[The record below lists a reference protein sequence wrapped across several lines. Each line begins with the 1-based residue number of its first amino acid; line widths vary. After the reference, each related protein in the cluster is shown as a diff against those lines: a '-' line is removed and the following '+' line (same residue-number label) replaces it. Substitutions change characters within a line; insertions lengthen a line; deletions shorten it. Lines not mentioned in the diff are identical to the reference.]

1 MKELSKRKRL
11 MRSLWRKTRMR
22 KIRKRMISLLF
33 MFILFMGMNLNVMA
47 SGECKI
53 LQNGIC
59 NDKIISYIDSQET
72 VLEVKCQI
80 GMTAIDNVEVSILG
94 EEAFHTIIMVDNSL
108 SVTGENAKKITEFLE
123 KYVTNK
129 KENEYI
135 SIATF
140 GEDVHFLVQK
150 IQEQEK
156 LLETVNIIESKNQ
169 DTYLTDVLYELL
181 DDISFDEY
189 TRFIII
195 TDGVD
200 NKQIGIT
207 KEELIEELKENTHP
221 IYAIGHIYK
230 NNEAQLENFFA
241 FSRLTGGKEFLL
253 DSVTEMDRVI
263 TEINDVSNV
272 VQIKAEIPQE
282 LMDGSEKAVLFSI
295 MRENST
301 SELVTEIRL
310 PFTIKENEKQLVEE
324 SMQEVVAEEPVVEK
338 QETEEIAQE
347 EIVTE
352 EVKTEK
358 EKTNF
363 TTYILWAVIIV
374 AIVLLS
380 VISKKPK
387 EINKKAE
394 KKKRTEPMVEIP
406 IVIEEKSFEEA
417 VDDDA
422 TVMMDGR
429 YLLVL
434 KDVKDNSKIFKYPMD
449 EKIIIGRNVDKAHI
463 VIDYNRAVSGQHCE
477 IYTMANRFF
486 IKDLNSANHT
496 YVNQKVCIGET
507 EIFQGCTIKLGD
519 LELEVEMV
527 SI

>member
-1 MKELSKRKRL
+1 
-11 MRSLWRKTRMR
+11 MR
-22 KIRKRMISLLF
+22 KNRKRMISSLF
-33 MFILFMGMNLNVMA
+33 MFLLFMGMNLKVMA
-47 SGECKI
+47 SEECKI
-53 LQNGIC
+53 LQNGVC
-59 NDKIISYIDSQET
+59 NDSIVSYVDSSEA
-72 VLEVKCQI
+72 VSEVKCQI
-80 GMTAIDNVEVSILG
+80 GMTAINDVEVSVLG

-123 KYVTNK
+123 QYVTNK

-140 GEDVHFLVQK
+140 GEDIQFISQK
-150 IQEQEK
+150 TQGKES
-156 LLETVNIIESKNQ
+156 LLEAVKSIESNNQ

-181 DDISFDEY
+181 DDISLDEY
-189 TRFIII
+189 TRFLII

-207 KEELIEELKENTHP
+207 KEELIEKLRKSTHP

-241 FSRLTGGKEFLL
+241 LSRLTGGKEFLL
-253 DSVTEMDRVI
+253 DDVNEMDSI
-263 TEINDVSNV
+263 IAEINDVSNV
-272 VQIKAEIPQE
+272 VKIKAEIPQT
-282 LMDGSEKAVLFSI
+282 LMDGSEKSVLFSI
-295 MRENST
+295 MHENNT
-301 SELVTEIRL
+301 SELVAEIRL
-310 PFTIKENEKQLVEE
+310 PFSTREE
-324 SMQEVVAEEPVVEK
+324 AEPVVEEVVQESVEEELVVEESVK
-338 QETEEIAQE
+338 EETEQE
-347 EIVTE
+347 EIIVE
-352 EVKTEK
+352 EVKIEK
-358 EKTNF
+358 EKANF
-363 TTYILWAVIIV
+363 TTYILGAVIIV
-374 AIVLLS
+374 AIVLLL
-380 VISKKPK
+380 VLNKKPK
-387 EINKKAE
+387 EKNKKVE
-394 KKKRTEPMVEIP
+394 KKKRTEPVVEIP
-406 IVIEEKSFEEA
+406 IVTEEKAFEEA

-449 EKIIIGRNVDKAHI
+449 EKIIIGRNVDKANI

-519 LELEVEMV
+519 LELEVEIV
-527 SI
+527 AI